1 MNAYLN
7 YLIFLTFLG
16 AVVPGKAQEYGR
28 GSKAK
33 ATAATTTT
41 THTKALV
48 IGTSAAAARDAI
60 LFSGYLEHVAQV
72 PVEQLITLSGKTA
85 KAAQIY
91 TALKKLTDSIQEGD
105 QVYFYYYLLIT
116 K

>member
-33 ATAATTTT
+33 ATAATTDDLRDS
-41 THTKALV
+41 AERV
-48 IGTSAAAARDAI
+48 GGRRGTINPWHFGPYGRHPDEDGSFTR
-60 LFSGYLEHVAQV
+60 V
-72 PVEQLITLSGKTA
+72 
-85 KAAQIY
+85 
-91 TALKKLTDSIQEGD
+91 
-105 QVYFYYYLLIT
+105 
-116 K
+116 